1 MPVEIEALPVTV
13 EGLRYG
19 YAGRDEV
26 LRGVDWRIGAGEKV
40 ALFGRSGAGKS
51 TLLLQLNGILKPHA
65 GRVLIGDCEVRDSTL
80 ERIRRDVGLVFQNPD
95 DQLFHMTVEE
105 DIAFGPRNL
114 GWSEDEVRSH
124 VHEAAAAM
132 RLDGLLGQHPQQL
145 SSGERKRAALATV
158 LAMRPRVIA
167 MDEPFANLDPEL
179 IEQLIGT
186 IRELKATVIVISQA
200 ILPAL
205 ACCKRAAVL
214 NEGQMARCG
223 PAIEI
228 AKDRELLGRCGLDFH
243 HYREIWRQ
251 LENGASPG

>member
-1 MPVEIEALPVTV
+1 MTV

-19 YAGRDEV
+19 YAGRGEV
-26 LRGVDWRIGAGEKV
+26 LRGVDWRVAAGEKV

-65 GRVLIGDCEVRDSTL
+65 GRVLIGDCEVRDSAL
-80 ERIRRDVGLVFQNPD
+80 ERVRREVGLVFQNPD

-114 GWSEDEVRSH
+114 GWSEDEVRRH
-124 VHEAAAAM
+124 VRDAAAAM
-132 RLDGLLGQHPQQL
+132 RLEGLLDKHPQQL

-186 IRELKATVIVISQA
+186 ICELKATVIVISQA

-205 ACCKRAAVL
+205 ACCERAAVL
-214 NEGQMARCG
+214 NDGQMARCG
-223 PAIEI
+223 PALEV
-228 AKDRELLGRCGLDFH
+228 ARDRELLGRCGLDFH
-243 HYREIWRQ
+243 HYRDIWKR
-251 LENGASPG
+251 LEDGAEVG

>member
-1 MPVEIEALPVTV
+1 MAERL
-13 EGLRYG
+13 
-19 YAGRDEV
+19 
-26 LRGVDWRIGAGEKV
+26 
-40 ALFGRSGAGKS
+40 
-51 TLLLQLNGILKPHA
+51 
-65 GRVLIGDCEVRDSTL
+65 RVLQFSYGESLYGAERWILTL
-80 ERIRRDVGLVFQNPD
+80 IK
-95 DQLFHMTVEE
+95 H
-105 DIAFGPRNL
+105 
-114 GWSEDEVRSH
+114 
-124 VHEAAAAM
+124 
-132 RLDGLLGQHPQQL
+132 
-145 SSGERKRAALATV
+145 
-158 LAMRPRVIA
+158 
-167 MDEPFANLDPEL
+167 LDPEL